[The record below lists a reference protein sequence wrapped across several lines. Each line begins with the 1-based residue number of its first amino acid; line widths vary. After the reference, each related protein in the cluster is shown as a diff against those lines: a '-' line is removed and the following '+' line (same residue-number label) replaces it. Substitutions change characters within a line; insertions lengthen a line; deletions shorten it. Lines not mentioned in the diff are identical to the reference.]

1 LYFTTLSVVVK
12 NQIPKCFNFK
22 QLKQSATIN
31 VYDLPQQR
39 HHLVILR
46 KIANTLMTD
55 EMTFYFSLCRIS
67 HLATAEKVNWPVSS
81 LTLNW
86 GYKRDNFDTKSKNI
100 QKVSSF
106 YFIFKTNFCTK
117 FVSIAGGYR
126 VPLLTC
132 ADRGGSSI
140 SRDHIIQPTVA
151 NPKGIVICKKKRV

>member
-1 LYFTTLSVVVK
+1 VGVK
-12 NQIPKCFNFK
+12 NQISKCFNFK
-22 QLKQSATIN
+22 HLKQIATIN
-31 VYDLPQQR
+31 VYDLPPQR

-46 KIANTLMTD
+46 KIANTLMAD
-55 EMTFYFSLCRIS
+55 GMTFDFSLCRIS

-106 YFIFKTNFCTK
+106 YFYFCTK

-126 VPLLTC
+126 SPSSYVCRQGRVINQPGPYNT
-132 ADRGGSSI
+132 AD
-140 SRDHIIQPTVA
+140 SRQP
-151 NPKGIVICKKKRV
+151 KRNSNL